1 MRMLVILLGLIVAS
15 PALALQ
21 PGPNDAYVRVV
32 DVGPA
37 LCTVTEIPGQYY
49 MVYDAGHWTGD
60 GCLNAVR
67 DIVDG
72 ERIDLLIISHSDSDH
87 LGEADNI
94 LAEYS
99 IDRVIWTGF
108 PRWDTANWRRANDAI
123 AEQVKAGASVW
134 NLQTVD
140 LEVGKSIPLG
150 DATVTLVAG
159 WPEWTDSG
167 PTAAEKRNAISLVVR
182 LDYQGRS
189 VLFTGDTVGR
199 RKSDPDTACKDAEKV
214 MVDRQAQVPIAS
226 DVLIAPHHGG
236 DNASATCFIQAIDP
250 TFVIFPA
257 GHSYDHPSSA
267 AAQRYIDHG
276 IPLANIFRTD
286 RGDDEGGFEWG
297 HGRISGCSDGRGDDG
312 VGIVLTTGGT
322 VQVDYRHASS
332 GC

>member
-1 MRMLVILLGLIVAS
+1 MKTWLAAVGVILAG

-37 LCTVTEIPGQYY
+37 LCTVTEIPGKHY

-60 GCLNAVR
+60 ECLDAVR

-72 ERIDLLIISHSDSDH
+72 KRIDLLIISHSDSDH

-94 LAEYS
+94 LFEYTANQ
-99 IDRVIWTGF
+99 IIWTGF
-108 PRWDTANWRRANDAI
+108 PRWDTGNWRQANHAI
-123 AEQVKAGASVW
+123 AGEARFGSSVW

-150 DATVTLVAG
+150 DATVTLIAG
-159 WPEWTDSG
+159 WPKWTEAG
-167 PTAAEKRNAISLVVR
+167 PTASEKRNAISIVVR
-182 LDYQGRS
+182 LDYQGSS

-199 RKSDPDTACKDAEKV
+199 RKTDPDTACKDAEKV

-226 DVLIAPHHGG
+226 DVLIVPHHGG
-236 DNASATCFIQAIDP
+236 NNASATCFILAVDP

-257 GHSYDHPSSA
+257 GHAHDHPTDG
-267 AAQRYIDHG
+267 AAQRYIKHG
-276 IPLANIFRTD
+276 VPLANIFRTD
-286 RGDDEGGFEWG
+286 RGDDEGAGEWD
-297 HGRISGCSDGRGDDG
+297 HGRVNGCSDGRGDDG
-312 VGIVLTTGGT
+312 VDIVLTNNGT
-322 VQVDYRHASS
+322 VQVDYRQSSS